1 MAIVKVAD
9 LEKPEDMPRSDT
21 STSLPVVYVETDID
35 IARERKAMQVTTAVR
50 SKGYTMYMD
59 GEPLDAV
66 AKALS
71 VPLESVLVWAS
82 DGGWAGRL
90 RKSNNLHEELVRE
103 NVRRVRL
110 ERAVDDAKS
119 SLRLGRR
126 IRAVVEKK
134 LENPDELR
142 SMDVKNLA
150 DASKA
155 SVDTSAHGMGAS
167 ASEDGGA
174 ADGDKRHPLVI
185 IFQDGLP
192 PKREPKTVEGEVIG

>member
-1 MAIVKVAD
+1 
-9 LEKPEDMPRSDT
+9 
-21 STSLPVVYVETDID
+21 
-35 IARERKAMQVTTAVR
+35 
-50 SKGYTMYMD
+50 MYM
-59 GEPLDAV
+59 GGKSLKMV
-66 AKALS
+66 SKALS

-110 ERAVDDAKS
+110 ERSVDDVKS

-126 IRAVVEKK
+126 IRAVVEAK

-142 SMDVKNLA
+142 SMDIKNLA

-167 ASEDGGA
+167 ASEEGS

-185 IFQDGLP
+185 VFQDGLP